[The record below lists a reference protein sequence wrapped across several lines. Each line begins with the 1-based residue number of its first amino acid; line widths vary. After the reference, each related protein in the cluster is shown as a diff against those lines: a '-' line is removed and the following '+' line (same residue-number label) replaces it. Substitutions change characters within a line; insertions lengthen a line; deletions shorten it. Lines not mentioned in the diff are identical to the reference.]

1 MIDTTTI
8 TNRSHRA
15 GEATDNYLRRLSR
28 ARLRKDERATIA
40 ALYERLDAER
50 IGEGLPP
57 AERAPWTPAD
67 ILEWR
72 ESLTPHQQY
81 LDLKVYAEACD
92 RISGTV
98 PLRRAA

>member
-1 MIDTTTI
+1 MSDTTTI
-8 TNRSHRA
+8 TIRSHRP
-15 GEATDNYLRRLSR
+15 GEAPDNYLRRLSR
-28 ARLRKDERATIA
+28 ARLRKDERTTIEA
-40 ALYERLDAER
+40 MYRRLDAER
-50 IGEGLPP
+50 MQAGLPP

-92 RISGTV
+92 RIEGIK
-98 PLRRAA
+98 PLAIAA